1 MSPQIEIQ
9 DVGPIHHLAFTM
21 DGPGGVVVFKGR
33 NGVGKTHAINASAAL
48 ADPTR
53 ARSMTS
59 RDGSGRGTI
68 SGLGVELGIGRR
80 TTARGELEVTTIN
93 ADDPSELVNPGFKDE
108 GVADEHRL
116 KVLCRLARVRPNAAW
131 FAKLVGGEEELKR
144 VAKPQT
150 LALLESDNLP
160 GLAEAMRRD
169 LQAAARAAESEYQN
183 FGHQASALI
192 ENTKDVDTSAP
203 SDERTLNELAQDA
216 ARVMVRLE
224 ERRAAQDKADRERAE
239 AMARIREAQQPE
251 DLAQIEREHE
261 QKGGLIQIERDQQTA
276 IDTEIGRLRDE
287 IAALT
292 RNREEC
298 ERRVQSLKNERA
310 HLEQRAVAAARH
322 AATVEAWHRTIAQ
335 TEIAEADRVSDRDLE
350 EARLVASNAGHAI
363 QTGAIVR
370 RALAQRAEAEALAAR
385 AREAEKRAEKLR
397 DAAKGVDEV
406 ISESLRAIAPRGFGV
421 TDGRLVIDTDRGR
434 ELYTQLS
441 DGERWRFALDVTI
454 DAVGEGGILA
464 IRQEAWEGL
473 DPYNRAS
480 IATHARERS
489 VWILTAE
496 ADGGELRAEQFVP
509 GDGAEGAN
517 ADPADEHS
525 A

>member
-1 MSPQIEIQ
+1 MSPQIDIQ
-9 DVGPIHHLAFTM
+9 DVGPIHHLSFDM
-21 DGPGGVVVFKGR
+21 DGPGGVIVFKGR

-48 ADPTR
+48 ADPKR
-53 ARSMTS
+53 ARDMTS

-80 TTARGELEVTTIN
+80 TTARGELEVTQIN
-93 ADDPSELVNPGFKDE
+93 ADDPSELVNPGYKDE
-108 GVADEHRL
+108 AVADEHRL

-131 FAKLVGGEEELKR
+131 FAKLVGGEDELKAI
-144 VAKPQT
+144 AKPAT

-169 LQAAARAAESEYQN
+169 LQAAARTAESEYQN
-183 FGHQASALI
+183 FGHQASALL

-203 SDERTLNELAQDA
+203 SDERVLSELAQDA
-216 ARVMVRLE
+216 TRHMMRLE
-224 ERRAAQDKADRERAE
+224 ERRAAQDKADRARAQALE
-239 AMARIREAQQPE
+239 QIAAAEQPE
-251 DLAQIEREHE
+251 DLASIARERE
-261 QKGGLIQIERDQQTA
+261 QKEGLIQIEKDQQRS
-276 IDTEIGRLRDE
+276 IDAEIEKLRAE
-287 IAALT
+287 IASLTSRRTDCDRRIVSLHGDLDNLT
-292 RNREEC
+292 R
-298 ERRVQSLKNERA
+298 RA
-310 HLEQRAVAAARH
+310 NAATRH
-322 AATVEAWHRTIAQ
+322 AATVEAWQKTIAE
-335 TEIAEADRVSDRDLE
+335 TVIPDADRVSDRDIE
-350 EARLVASNAGHAI
+350 EARLVTANAGHAI
-363 QTGAIVR
+363 QQGAIIR
-370 RALAQRAEAEALAAR
+370 RALKQRAESEALAQRAR
-385 AREAEKRAEKLR
+385 DAEKRAEKLR

-480 IATHARERS
+480 IAVHARERG

-496 ADGGELRAEQFVP
+496 ADGGELRAEQFIP
-509 GDGAEGAN
+509 GEGVN
-517 ADPADEHS
+517 GDPGDEHS

>member
-1 MSPQIEIQ
+1 VSPQINIQ
-9 DVGPIHHLAFTM
+9 DVGPIHHLSFGM
-21 DGPGGVVVFKGR
+21 DGPGGVIVFKGR

-80 TTARGELEVTTIN
+80 TTARGELEVTQIN
-93 ADDPSELVNPGFKDE
+93 ADDPSELVNPGYKDDA
-108 GVADEHRL
+108 VADEHRL

-131 FAKLVGGEEELKR
+131 FAKLVGGEDELKAI
-144 VAKPQT
+144 AKPTT

-169 LQAAARAAESEYQN
+169 LQAAARTAESEHQN

-192 ENTKDVDTSAP
+192 ENTKDVDTSGP
-203 SDERTLNELAQDA
+203 SDERVLSDLHADA
-216 ARVMVRLE
+216 SRQVVRLE
-224 ERRAAQDKADRERAE
+224 ERRAAQDKADRERAQ
-239 AMARIREAQQPE
+239 ALAQIAEAQQPE

-261 QKGGLIQIERDQQTA
+261 QKAGLIQIEQDQQVA
-276 IDTEIGRLRDE
+276 IDNRVAQLRSEIAELTRDRDE
-287 IAALT
+287 
-292 RNREEC
+292 C
-298 ERRVQSLKNERA
+298 GRRIESLKNERA
-310 HLEQRAVAAARH
+310 HLEQRAVAASRH
-322 AATVEAWHRTIAQ
+322 AGTVAKWHETIAK
-335 TEIAEADRVSDRDLE
+335 TNIPDAERVLDKDLE
-350 EARLVASNAGHAI
+350 EARAVLANAGRAI
-363 QTGAIVR
+363 EQGAIVR
-370 RALAQRAEAEALAAR
+370 RVLKQRADSESLADRAR
-385 AREAEKRAEKLR
+385 AAEKRADALR

-480 IATHARERS
+480 IAVHARERS

-509 GDGAEGAN
+509 GEGVN
-517 ADPADEHS
+517 GDPGDEHS

>member
-1 MSPQIEIQ
+1 MSPQIDIQ
-9 DVGPIHHLAFTM
+9 DVGPIHHLSFDM
-21 DGPGGVVVFKGR
+21 DGPGGVIVFKGR

-48 ADPTR
+48 ADPKR
-53 ARSMTS
+53 ARDMTS

-93 ADDPSELVNPGFKDE
+93 ADDPSELVNPGFKDDA
-108 GVADEHRL
+108 VADEHRL

-131 FAKLVGGEEELKR
+131 FAKLVGGEDELKAI
-144 VAKPQT
+144 AKPAT

-169 LQAAARAAESEYQN
+169 LQAAARTAESEHQN

-203 SDERTLNELAQDA
+203 SDERVLSELHADA
-216 ARVMVRLE
+216 SRQVVRLE
-224 ERRAAQDKADRERAE
+224 ERRAAQDKADRERAQ
-239 AMARIREAQQPE
+239 ALDRIAEAQQPD
-251 DLAQIEREHE
+251 DLDSIVKEHAQ
-261 QKGGLIQIERDQQTA
+261 KAGMIQIERDQQTA
-276 IDTEIGRLRDE
+276 IDNEVAKLRAE
-287 IAALT
+287 IASLT
-292 RNREEC
+292 QRRDDC
-298 ERRVQSLKNERA
+298 ERRIGSLESDMD
-310 HLEQRAVAAARH
+310 HLEQRAAAAQRH
-322 AATVEAWHRTIAQ
+322 ASTVALWHETIAK
-335 TEIAEADRVSDRDLE
+335 TNISDSDRVLDKDLE
-350 EARLVASNAGHAI
+350 EARAVLANAGRAME
-363 QTGAIVR
+363 QGAIIR
-370 RALAQRAEAEALAAR
+370 RALKQRADAEALADRAR
-385 AREAEKRAEKLR
+385 AAQKRADALR

-480 IATHARERS
+480 IAVHARERG

-496 ADGGELRAEQFVP
+496 ADGGELRAEQFIP
-509 GDGAEGAN
+509 GEGVN
-517 ADPADEHS
+517 GDPGDEHS

>member
-9 DVGPIHHLAFTM
+9 DVGPIHHLAFNM
-21 DGPGGVVVFKGR
+21 DGPGGVIVFKGR
-33 NGVGKTHAINASAAL
+33 NGVGKTHAINAAASL
-48 ADPTR
+48 ADPSR
-53 ARSMTS
+53 ARAMTS
-59 RDGSGRGTI
+59 RDGAGRGTI
-68 SGLGVELGIGRR
+68 HGLGVELAIGRR

-93 ADDPSELVNPGFKDE
+93 ADDPSELVNPGYKDE
-108 GVADEHRL
+108 AVADEHRL
-116 KVLCRLARVRPNAAW
+116 KVLCRLARVKPNAAW
-131 FAKLVGGEEELKR
+131 FEKLVGGEEELKR
-144 VAKPQT
+144 VAKPAT

-169 LQAAARAAESEYQN
+169 LQAAARTAESEYQN

-192 ENTKDVDTSAP
+192 ENTKDVDLNAP
-203 SDERTLNELAQDA
+203 HDERVLNELALDA
-216 ARVMVRLE
+216 TRAMMRLE
-224 ERRAAQDKADRERAE
+224 ERRAAQDKADRERTE
-239 AMARIREAQQPE
+239 ALARIAEAQQPE
-251 DLAQIEREHE
+251 DLAQIQREHE

-276 IDTEIGRLRDE
+276 IDAEVERMRAE
-287 IAALT
+287 IANLT
-292 RNREEC
+292 QRRDDC
-298 ERRVQSLKNERA
+298 ERRIQSLKNERA
-310 HLEQRAVAAARH
+310 HLEQRAAAAARH
-322 AATVEAWHRTIAQ
+322 AATVAVWHRTIEQ
-335 TEIAEADRVSDRDLE
+335 TEIPDSERVSDKDIE
-350 EARLVASNAGHAI
+350 EARLVTANAGAAA
-363 QTGAIVR
+363 QTGAVVR
-370 RALAQRAEAEALAAR
+370 RALKQRADAETLAAQ
-385 AREAEKRAEKLR
+385 ARDAQKRADRLR

-473 DPYNRAS
+473 DPYNRAA

-509 GDGAEGAN
+509 GDGSN

>member
-1 MSPQIEIQ
+1 MVPQIDIQ
-9 DVGPIHHLAFTM
+9 DVGPIHSLSFDM
-21 DGPGGVVVFKGR
+21 DGPGGVIVFKGR

-48 ADPTR
+48 ADPSR
-53 ARSMTS
+53 ARNMTS
-59 RDGSGRGTI
+59 RDGSGRGTV

-93 ADDPSELVNPGFKDE
+93 ADDPSELVNPGYKDE
-108 GVADEHRL
+108 AVADEHRL
-116 KVLCRLARVRPNAAW
+116 KVLCRLARVKPNAAW

-144 VAKPQT
+144 VAKPAT
-150 LALLESDNLP
+150 LALLDSDNLP

-169 LQAAARAAESEYQN
+169 LQAAARTAESEHQN

-192 ENTKDVDTSAP
+192 ENTKDVDLNAP
-203 SDERTLNELAQDA
+203 HDERVLNELAQDA
-216 ARVMVRLE
+216 TRHMMRLE
-224 ERRAAQDKADRERAE
+224 ERRAAQDKADRERTE
-239 AMARIREAQQPE
+239 ALARIAEAQQPD
-251 DLAQIEREHE
+251 DLDAIVKEHG
-261 QKGGLIQIERDQQTA
+261 QKAGLIQIERVQQTA
-276 IDTEIGRLRDE
+276 IDNEVAKLRAE
-287 IAALT
+287 IASLT
-292 RNREEC
+292 QRRDDC
-298 ERRVQSLKNERA
+298 ERRATSLGAEMD
-310 HLEQRAVAAARH
+310 HLEQRAAAAQRH
-322 AATVEAWHRTIAQ
+322 ASTVALWHDTIAK
-335 TEIAEADRVSDRDLE
+335 TNISDSDRVLDKDLE
-350 EARLVASNAGHAI
+350 EARAVLTNAGNAI
-363 QTGAIVR
+363 QAGAIVR
-370 RALAQRAEAEALAAR
+370 RALKQRADAEALAVQAR
-385 AREAEKRAEKLR
+385 DAEKRADKLR

-480 IATHARERS
+480 IAEHARERS

-509 GDGAEGAN
+509 GAGMNE
-517 ADPADEHS
+517 DPGDEHS